1 MKHPQLTLMAAGL
14 ACLGL
19 FGCHL
24 VQERT
29 PDNVEIPPVAPGTAS
44 NEVIAGTFWVQL
56 APGVSVQE
64 LSELLDRI
72 MLDLPE
78 SGTLLIAQAH
88 GSQAFTL
95 VSLRAFD
102 PDAAHNQDINT
113 RILAHLA
120 AASQVLDCRLQDSE

>member
-1 MKHPQLTLMAAGL
+1 MKNLQLTFMAAGL

-29 PDNVEIPPVAPGTAS
+29 PDNVEIPPVAPGAAS
-44 NEVIAGTFWVQL
+44 SEVIAGRFWVQL
-56 APGVSVQE
+56 APGVSTE
-64 LSELLDRI
+64 DLSELLDGI

-88 GSQAFTL
+88 GSQTFTL

-102 PDAAHNQDINT
+102 ADVARNQEINA
-113 RILAHLA
+113 RILAHLE
-120 AASQVLDCRLQDSE
+120 AASQVLECRTVDSE